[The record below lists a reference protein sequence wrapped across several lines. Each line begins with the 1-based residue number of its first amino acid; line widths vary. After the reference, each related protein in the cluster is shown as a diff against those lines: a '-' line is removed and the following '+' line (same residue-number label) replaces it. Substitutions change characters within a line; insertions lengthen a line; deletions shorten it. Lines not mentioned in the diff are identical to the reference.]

1 MTSTKK
7 LSKWQAGTSG
17 NPRGR
22 PIGAGELGKL
32 RAAIGEH
39 LPDIINQLVNKAK
52 EGDSQAARLLLE
64 RVLPSLKPIEQAQAI
79 NLPDGT
85 LTEQGRAVL
94 ACVASGELAPS
105 QGAQLLTAIG
115 VLGKIT
121 ELDDLTARIEKLE
134 SDHAAN

>member
-1 MTSTKK
+1 MTEPKK
-7 LSKWQAGTSG
+7 VGRWKAGTSG
-17 NPRGR
+17 NPKGR
-22 PIGAGELGKL
+22 TIGTGGVAKL

-115 VLGKIT
+115 ILGKIT
-121 ELDDLTARIEKLE
+121 ELDELTTRITALE
-134 SDHAAN
+134 AGAKK